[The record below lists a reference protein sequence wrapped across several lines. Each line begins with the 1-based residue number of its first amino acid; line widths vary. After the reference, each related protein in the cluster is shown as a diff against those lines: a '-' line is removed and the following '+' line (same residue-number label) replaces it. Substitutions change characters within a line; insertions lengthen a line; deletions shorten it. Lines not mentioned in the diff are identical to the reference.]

1 MADDKT
7 TRVNSDR
14 DRISIEEKY
23 ELRQWSKGLGISVSR
38 EELAA
43 AVRAVGNSADKVRQH
58 LKEKNSSTAHR

>member
-7 TRVNSDR
+7 MRGNPDR

-23 ELRQWSKGLGISVSR
+23 ELRQWAKGLGISVSK
-38 EELAA
+38 EELVA

-58 LKEKNSSTAHR
+58 LKQKNNSIASR

>member
-23 ELRQWSKGLGISVSR
+23 ELRQWSKGLGISVTR
-38 EELAA
+38 EELVA